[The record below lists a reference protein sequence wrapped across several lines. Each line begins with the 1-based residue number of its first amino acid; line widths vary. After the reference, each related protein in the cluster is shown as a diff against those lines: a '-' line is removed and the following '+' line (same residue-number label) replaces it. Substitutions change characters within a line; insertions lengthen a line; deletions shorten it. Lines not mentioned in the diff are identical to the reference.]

1 MKEKTLNTLIG
12 EIPAWKRWLIC
23 HVAERKNWKIARSYN
38 VVAKHIA
45 EYGSGLTKDFEDM
58 KARGDK
64 VWAEVYA
71 PYHGE
76 IRYIHKQNNR
86 LCFRQ
91 SFKSNQTS

>member
-23 HVAERKNWKIARSYN
+23 HVVERKNWKIARSYN

-58 KARGDK
+58 KAQTTAVASASHSLLTK
-64 VWAEVYA
+64 
-71 PYHGE
+71 YH
-76 IRYIHKQNNR
+76 R
-86 LCFRQ
+86 
-91 SFKSNQTS
+91 